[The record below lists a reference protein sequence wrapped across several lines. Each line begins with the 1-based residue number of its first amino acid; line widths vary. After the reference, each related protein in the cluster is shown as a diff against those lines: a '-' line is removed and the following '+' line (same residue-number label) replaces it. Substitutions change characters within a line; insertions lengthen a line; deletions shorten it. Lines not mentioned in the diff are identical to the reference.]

1 MSDDFDLGDLYASLH
16 QQEEARKQNAK
27 RVRQEAEEVR
37 RAADEARRTEN
48 ERRSL
53 DEERRRLEQ
62 LEALPPWRRWMA
74 THRGAT
80 TAIVV
85 ASAVLVLAGALTI
98 ALAVLDRLSEQA
110 AIERQSLLEQQD
122 AELQRIS
129 SLGSPEALLLA
140 LEQLPLSCDRYSL
153 SSVNEMTSLTCFMK
167 SVGSL
172 EARSFADP
180 RLVRDQ
186 ICSTWG
192 LGELASRRLVVGG
205 NWYATS
211 GDWKAGASAAVVEP
225 EDVAASLAGIVTTAD
240 DYCF

>member
-27 RVRQEAEEVR
+27 RVRQEAEEAR
-37 RAADEARRTEN
+37 RTADETRRTEN

-74 THRGAT
+74 THRSAT
-80 TAIVV
+80 TAIAV
-85 ASAVLVLAGALTI
+85 ASTVLVLAGGLTI
-98 ALAVLDRLSEQA
+98 ALSVLDRLSEQA

-122 AELQRIS
+122 AELQRQS
-129 SLGSPEALLLA
+129 SLGSPEALVLA

-153 SSVNEMTSLTCFMK
+153 SAVNGMTSLTCLMK
-167 SVGSL
+167 SAGSL

-180 RLVRDQ
+180 RLVCDQ

-211 GDWKAGASAAVVEP
+211 GDWKVGVSAAVVEP
-225 EDVAASLAGIVTTAD
+225 DDAAARLAGIVTTTD